1 MKQKLSGALGVVA
14 LLIASTAHANPAA
27 SISKLENKLN
37 RLSHYFDGNC
47 DEDALTP
54 KCKRVEAS
62 IIRIG
67 GEIERLKEA
76 VSVNLR
82 TSASVATNGEDPTIL
97 ERQYSILH
105 VRMEK
110 IMTFI
115 ERLEASDDP
124 QKEAK
129 IKGLNAQLDL
139 VRNRLLQLQIQSEG

>member
-27 SISKLENKLN
+27 SISKLENKLD
-37 RLSHYFDGNC
+37 RLSHYFDANC

-67 GEIERLKEA
+67 GEIERPKEA